1 MKEFNNEMT
10 FRDFSKVVRKDQ
22 DNFSEHNFSVISNR
36 DVDNINDITIVFTE
50 ERRSEAYRDSLIPSD
65 LADNPD
71 LFEDTH
77 AGTNYKPQYLP
88 YNISGVI
95 SGINQDTKARPFE
108 ISTTANVVSKSSKMM
123 YSEMDDFLTRTNKV
137 NGIKI

>member
-1 MKEFNNEMT
+1 MT

-22 DNFSEHNFSVISNR
+22 DNLSEHNFSVISNR
-36 DVDNINDITIVFTE
+36 DIENINDITIVFTE
-50 ERRSEAYRDSLIPSD
+50 ERRSEAYRDSLIPTD
-65 LADNPD
+65 PAENLDF
-71 LFEDTH
+71 FEDNTH
-77 AGTNYKPQYLP
+77 TGTNYKQQYLP